1 MSSETPVVGFWSR
14 ALCVL
19 IFVGA
24 GLIALVSM
32 VVFNHFF
39 HAMTLRLFFMAYALC
54 VAAIML
60 GGLGFSL
67 AQGRGVPKWVTKSFF
82 ILLLCFQPIKMS
94 SDTGT
99 NISVGKPID
108 FVDLLFF
115 LTVLIMCLPDSWK
128 TLRFHRSRE
137 T

>member
-1 MSSETPVVGFWSR
+1 MSSETPTASFWSR
-14 ALCVL
+14 ALCVP

-24 GLIALVSM
+24 GLIALAFM
-32 VVFNHFF
+32 VVCNHFF
-39 HAMTLRLFFMAYALC
+39 HAMTLRLFFMAYALY

-67 AQGRGVPKWVTKSFF
+67 AQGRGVPKWVMKSFF
-82 ILLLCFQPIKMS
+82 ILLICFQVIRLS

-99 NISVGKPID
+99 NIRVGKPID
-108 FVDLLFF
+108 FFDLLFF

-128 TLRFHRSRE
+128 TLRFHRSKE